1 MPCTSTVFAYSAPC
15 DPQPGGIK
23 SILVADPEAV
33 RISTLNSAAG
43 TVTLGPATSGAKPFY
58 RWDVAPGQSTL
69 ETQAQISE
77 ANNVRFFATD
87 LVAAL
92 NGFSPTSA
100 GANLLTRL
108 HRLAIIV
115 ELNSGAA
122 VFLGLVSISG
132 STSDVSQTEE
142 PAKPRGADVT
152 AFTWTPGQ
160 AKGDAIRATL
170 TAHLDSNL
178 LPLSVSNYSVIINN

>member
-1 MPCTSTVFAYSAPC
+1 MPITPS
-15 DPQPGGIK
+15 
-23 SILVADPEAV
+23 
-33 RISTLNSAAG
+33 
-43 TVTLGPATSGAKPFY
+43 AKPFY

-77 ANNVRFFATD
+77 ANNVRFFQTD

-100 GANLLTRL
+100 GARLLERL

-115 ELNSGAA
+115 ELNNGSS
-122 VFLGLVSISG
+122 VFVGLVAGPGSNDQHPPISSG
-132 STSDVSQTEE
+132 RV
-142 PAKPRGADVT
+142 RGADVT

-160 AKGDAIRATL
+160 AKGDAVRATL
-170 TAHLDSNL
+170 TAHIDAAL
-178 LPLSVSNYSVIINN
+178 LPLSVSNYSNLVND

>member
-1 MPCTSTVFAYSAPC
+1 MPCNSLVFAYSAPC

-23 SILVADPEAV
+23 SILVADPAAV
-33 RISTLNSAAG
+33 KLTALNAEAG
-43 TVTLGPATSGAKPFY
+43 TCTLAPVTPNAKPFY

-100 GANLLTRL
+100 GAALLNRL
-108 HRLAIIV
+108 YHLAIIV
-115 ELNSGAA
+115 ELNNGRS
-122 VFLGLVSISG
+122 VFIGLVARYVDG
-132 STSDVSQTEE
+132 DQRPVVTEGLV
-142 PAKPRGADVT
+142 RGADVT

-160 AKGDAIRATL
+160 AKGDAVRATI
-170 TAHLDSNL
+170 TAHIDAAL
-178 LPLSVSNYSVIINN
+178 LPLSVQAYSNLVNV

>member
-1 MPCTSTVFAYSAPC
+1 MPCTSSVFAYSAPC

-23 SILVADPEAV
+23 AILVANPAAV
-33 RISTLNSAAG
+33 KLTSVLGDSGTCIVAA
-43 TVTLGPATSGAKPFY
+43 VTPNAKPFY
-58 RWDVAPGQSTL
+58 RWEVAPGQSTL

-100 GANLLTRL
+100 GARLLERL
-108 HRLAIIV
+108 HRLAIIA
-115 ELNSGAA
+115 ELNNGRA
-122 VFLGLVSISG
+122 VFVGLVAG
-132 STSDVSQTEE
+132 SSLGDQHPHLNNGLV
-142 PAKPRGADVT
+142 RGADVT

-160 AKGDAIRATL
+160 AKGDAVRATL
-170 TAHLDSNL
+170 TAHIDAAM
-178 LPLSVSNYSVIINN
+178 LPLSVSNYSNLVNE

>member
-23 SILVADPEAV
+23 SILVADPAAV
-33 RISTLNSAAG
+33 RITALNASAG
-43 TVTLGPATSGAKPFY
+43 TATVFPTTAGAKPFY

-69 ETQAQISE
+69 ETQAQINE
-77 ANNVRFFATD
+77 ANNIRFFATD

-100 GANLLTRL
+100 GADLLTRL
-108 HRLAIIV
+108 HRLAIIA
-115 ELNSGAA
+115 ELNNGNS
-122 VFLGLVSISG
+122 VFVGLVAG
-132 STSDVSQTEE
+132 SAEGDQRPTATEGLV
-142 PAKPRGADVT
+142 RGADVT

-170 TAHLDSNL
+170 TAHLDSYL
-178 LPLSVSNYSVIINN
+178 LPLSVSNYSILVND

>member
-1 MPCTSTVFAYSAPC
+1 MPCTSSVFAYSAPC

-23 SILVADPEAV
+23 AILVANPEAV
-33 RISTLNSAAG
+33 KLTSVIGDSG
-43 TVTLGPATSGAKPFY
+43 TCSVDAITPGAKPFY
-58 RWDVAPGQSTL
+58 RWEVAPGQSTL

-92 NGFSPTSA
+92 NGFYPTSA
-100 GANLLTRL
+100 GARLLERL

-115 ELNSGAA
+115 ELNSGRA
-122 VFLGLVSISG
+122 VFVGLVADSGYGDQHPSINVG
-132 STSDVSQTEE
+132 RV
-142 PAKPRGADVT
+142 RGADVT

-160 AKGDAIRATL
+160 AKGDAVRATL
-170 TAHLDSNL
+170 TAHIDAAL
-178 LPLSVSNYSVIINN
+178 LPLSVSNYSNLVNE